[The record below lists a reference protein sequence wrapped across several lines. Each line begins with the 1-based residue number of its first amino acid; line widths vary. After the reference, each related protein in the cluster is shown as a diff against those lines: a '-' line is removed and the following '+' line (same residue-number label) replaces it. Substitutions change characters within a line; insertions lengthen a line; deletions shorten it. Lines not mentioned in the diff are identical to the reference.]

1 MHSHS
6 MERWTHDHVYLG
18 RDHARNERRT
28 WFVVALTAVMMV
40 VEIVAGVAF
49 GSMALLADGLHMMS
63 HAGALGI
70 AALAY
75 LYARRHARDPGFS
88 FGTGKVGDLA
98 SFGSAVILGVVAL
111 AVGYESVIRLY
122 APVAIRFDEAI
133 PIAVIGLAVNI
144 ASAWLLGGDHGHG
157 HSHGHSHGHAHGH
170 AHDHDHDDH
179 DHHDHGHD
187 HHAHDHADVHRDHNL
202 SSAYFH
208 VLADA
213 ATSVLAIAAL
223 LAGRYYGLNWLDPI
237 MGIAGALLVG
247 HWSINLMRASGAV
260 LTDAVPDPKLA
271 SSVREKLEVGDDR
284 VADLHLWRLG
294 PGHTA
299 VVVTV
304 VSDEPQEPEHYKER
318 LHGLP
323 SLSHVTVEVQ
333 RCPHSKEAAGLAA

>member
-6 MERWTHDHVYLG
+6 MDRWTHDHVYLG

-28 WFVVALTAVMMV
+28 WFVVALTAAMMV
-40 VEIVAGVAF
+40 VEIVAGLAF
-49 GSMALLADGLHMMS
+49 GSMALLADGVHMMT
-63 HAGALGI
+63 HAGALTI

-98 SFGSAVILGVVAL
+98 SFASAIILAVVAL
-111 AVGYESVIRLY
+111 LVGYESLVRLY
-122 APVAIRFDEAI
+122 SPVTIRFDEAI
-133 PIAVIGLAVNI
+133 PIAVIGLMVNI
-144 ASAWLLGGDHGHG
+144 ASAWLLGGDH
-157 HSHGHSHGHAHGH
+157 SHGHEHGH
-170 AHDHDHDDH
+170 AHDHGHADDHDHDDH
-179 DHHDHGHD
+179 AHDDHAHNHGHL
-187 HHAHDHADVHRDHNL
+187 HRDHNL

-237 MGIAGALLVG
+237 MGVAGAILVG

-260 LTDAVPDPKLA
+260 LTDAVPDAQLA
-271 SSVREKLEVGDDR
+271 RQVREKLEVGDDR

-299 VVVTV
+299 VVVTI
-304 VSDEPQEPEHYKER
+304 VSDDPQEPEHYKER

-333 RCPHSKEAAGLAA
+333 RCSHGKETGLAA